1 MRLISFQW
9 TSESEVGL
17 WISDLDFNCKVL
29 RFAFYVS
36 RISDK
41 GCLGVYSQSNQLDR
55 MLRQHSY
62 QPCPQDYCTNIQC
75 NPQDGMLRILVLI
88 GVI

>member
-17 WISDLDFNCKVL
+17 WISDLDFHCKVL
-29 RFAFYVS
+29 RFAFYVA

-75 NPQDGMLRILVLI
+75 NPQDGMLRILVLT